1 MRHTLL
7 EHRFV
12 QSIPRK
18 LEAGVLYISMEHGT
32 VIHSCCCGCGEEV
45 VTPLTPTDWQLT
57 YDGESMSLTPSIGN
71 WQLACRSHYV
81 INRNRV
87 IEAEPW
93 TQAQVVI
100 ALERDRM
107 AKDGFYG
114 IARSA
119 LEAEPGATP
128 VPVPAVAPDHIE
140 SSNAA
145 FSRIR
150 TFWSWLYTCWR

>member
-18 LEAGVLYISMEHGT
+18 LEAGVLYISMENGT

-107 AKDGFYG
+107 AKEGFYG

-128 VPVPAVAPDHIE
+128 VPVPAVALV
-140 SSNAA
+140 S
-145 FSRIR
+145 
-150 TFWSWLYTCWR
+150 